1 MVEEIQQRMCDDE
14 WKLILV
20 SVRGTI
26 KSAGE
31 DFLGGP
37 VAKTLGSQCR
47 GLGLIAGQGTGSHML
62 QLRILSATAET

>member
-1 MVEEIQQRMCDDE
+1 MCDDE

-31 DFLGGP
+31 DFLGGL

-47 GLGLIAGQGTGSHML
+47 GLGLITGQGTGSHML